1 MNKFITVTIIVILF
15 LLITIGIYLYTKNNV
30 INSKKEDKMEINKIK
45 LIIGS
50 NELTAT
56 LENNSSS
63 QALINKLK
71 EGDITI
77 QMSDYAGMEKVGTLE
92 FDLPQN
98 NKNIKT
104 EAGDL
109 ILYQG
114 NNFVIYYDN
123 NNWSLTKLGKID
135 NISQKEL
142 INILGEGNVIVTL
155 SLID

>member
-1 MNKFITVTIIVILF
+1 MNKIITVTIIVILF
-15 LLITIGIYLYTKNNV
+15 LLITIGFYLYTKNNI
-30 INSKKEDKMEINKIK
+30 INNKKEDKMEINKIK

-71 EGDITI
+71 EGEITI

-123 NNWSLTKLGKID
+123 NNWSLTRLGKID
-135 NISQKEL
+135 DISQKEL

>member
-30 INSKKEDKMEINKIK
+30 MNSKKEDKMEINKIK

-123 NNWSLTKLGKID
+123 NNWSLTRLGKID

-142 INILGEGNVIVTL
+142 INILGEGSVIVTL

>member
-1 MNKFITVTIIVILF
+1 MNKIITVTIIVILF
-15 LLITIGIYLYTKNNV
+15 LLITIGFYLYTKNNI
-30 INSKKEDKMEINKIK
+30 INNKKEDKMEINKIK

-71 EGDITI
+71 EGEITI

-123 NNWSLTKLGKID
+123 NNWSLTRLGKLD
-135 NISQKEL
+135 DISQKEL

>member
-1 MNKFITVTIIVILF
+1 MNKIITVTIIVILF
-15 LLITIGIYLYTKNNV
+15 LLITIGFYLYTKNNI
-30 INSKKEDKMEINKIK
+30 INNKKEDKMEINKIK

-63 QALINKLK
+63 QALINRLK
-71 EGDITI
+71 EGEITI

-114 NNFVIYYDN
+114 NNFVIYYYN

>member
-71 EGDITI
+71 EGNITI

>member
-30 INSKKEDKMEINKIK
+30 MNSKKEDKMEINKIK

-63 QALINKLK
+63 QALIKKLK
-71 EGDITI
+71 ESDITI
-77 QMSDYAGMEKVGTLE
+77 QMSDYAGMEKVGTLG

-123 NNWSLTKLGKID
+123 NNWSLTRLGKID

>member
-30 INSKKEDKMEINKIK
+30 MNSKKEDKMEINKIK

-50 NELTAT
+50 NELIAT

-123 NNWSLTKLGKID
+123 NNWSLTRLGKID

-142 INILGEGNVIVTL
+142 INILGEGSVIVTL

>member
-1 MNKFITVTIIVILF
+1 MNKIITVTIIVILF
-15 LLITIGIYLYTKNNV
+15 LLITIGIYLYTKNNI
-30 INSKKEDKMEINKIK
+30 INNKKEDKMEINKIK

-71 EGDITI
+71 EGEITI

-104 EAGDL
+104 EVGDL

-142 INILGEGNVIVTL
+142 INILGEDNVIVTL

>member
-30 INSKKEDKMEINKIK
+30 MNSKKEDKKEINKIK

-123 NNWSLTKLGKID
+123 NNWSLTRLGKID

-142 INILGEGNVIVTL
+142 INILGEGSVIVTL

>member
-1 MNKFITVTIIVILF
+1 MNKIITVTIIVILF
-15 LLITIGIYLYTKNNV
+15 LLITIGFYLYTKNNI
-30 INSKKEDKMEINKIK
+30 INNKKEDKMEINKIK

-71 EGDITI
+71 EGEITI

-98 NKNIKT
+98 NRNIKT

-135 NISQKEL
+135 NISQNEL

>member
-30 INSKKEDKMEINKIK
+30 MNSKKEDKMEINKIK

-104 EAGDL
+104 KAGDL

-123 NNWSLTKLGKID
+123 NNWSLTRLGKID

-142 INILGEGNVIVTL
+142 INILGEGSVIVTL

>member
-30 INSKKEDKMEINKIK
+30 MNSKKEDKMEINKIK

-114 NNFVIYYDN
+114 SNFVIYYDN
-123 NNWSLTKLGKID
+123 NNWSLTRLGKID

-142 INILGEGNVIVTL
+142 INILGEGSVIVTL